1 MLVGR
6 EYYPLLKSVLE
17 ANPKGKG
24 REAYLT
30 SRAGTIVQEGPVPL
44 VIPQLMHKAAEVTY
58 QEAEDAEVSVQQL
71 HETYRFRETSAKPIQ
86 CRMAARSSSYDHGWD
101 HDHGSGSKEDVDTNV
116 IASYSSA
123 AAHGQD
129 PVQTQEDKQG
139 NFIHNAVQDWLK
151 GSAGLETDS
160 D

>member
-1 MLVGR
+1 MDEAG
-6 EYYPLLKSVLE
+6 EEQKS
-17 ANPKGKG
+17 AF
-24 REAYLT
+24 
-30 SRAGTIVQEGPVPL
+30 
-44 VIPQLMHKAAEVTY
+44 VTY
-58 QEAEDAEVSVQQL
+58 QKAEDAKEAVQLL
-71 HETYRFRETSAKPIQ
+71 HENYRFREMSAKPIQ
-86 CRMAARSSSYDHGWD
+86 CRMAASS
-101 HDHGSGSKEDVDTNV
+101 E

-139 NFIHNAVQDWLK
+139 NFIHNAVQDWLE